1 MFTCIYITDFKA
13 NKKVVDTVVI
23 YTETK
28 GNCSPPRS
36 HDFTRHVSRI
46 PTIYPELD
54 SAKRKTFP
62 EFQTSKRVPD
72 VIALD

>member
-1 MFTCIYITDFKA
+1 MFICIQITDFKA
-13 NKKVVDTVVI
+13 NKKVVDTLVI

-36 HDFTRHVSRI
+36 HDYTRHVSRI

-54 SAKRKTFP
+54 AKRKTSP